1 MIAGVI
7 VLGLVVIGGIT
18 WLIIQATRQIVTKS
32 FTSTGYPAVGGTS
45 YPTVQRGF
53 LYRQGGIG

>member
-1 MIAGVI
+1 MITGVI
-7 VLGLVVIGGIT
+7 VLGLIVIGGIT

-32 FTSTGYPAVGGTS
+32 FTSPGTPSMGYE